1 MNGIL
6 RGEVHEELLGLPITG
21 RWSACSASRWT
32 GAPTSRP
39 WCSPRTAR
47 PCRDSRGGPR
57 LPPGGDRAVVAR
69 VDRGGAPTRVVRS
82 AAGSGRAER
91 RRRPRCGRRRCRP
104 AGRRPRRHRRQRR
117 RRRRRSADH
126 RRARAG
132 GCELRW
138 LDDRCLAPG
147 YVWGL
152 ATAGT
157 NALGLAIEHRSPT
170 LLIGDEHFADR
181 LLDLSMSA
189 APIRDPHSGAVAGAL
204 ALACP
209 AAGSSSLLL
218 HVARRSA
225 QDVEAQVDEDR
236 RPEPR
241 RSPSSDEFRR
251 RGRSDASLG
260 WDSLTECEWRLA
272 ELVADGLTNRQA
284 AARLSVSHHTVDSHL
299 RHIFRKLD
307 INSRVGLARVMSSR
321 VARWMR
327 SPDRSPGRP
336 TRRPPPPGSHRH
348 AVAIPAPAR
357 RGGRRCARVVG
368 ERAGRGRAGS

>member
-1 MNGIL
+1 VTPAVAHGCLRQEIVQSWHASIAAGL
-6 RGEVHEELLGLPITG
+6 RPGWFAPPRDRGEP
-21 RWSACSASRWT
+21 S
-32 GAPTSRP
+32 
-39 WCSPRTAR
+39 
-47 PCRDSRGGPR
+47 
-57 LPPGGDRAVVAR
+57 GGDVLGAAAVVA
-69 VDRGGAPTRVVRS
+69 DRLADDLADTDVSVVVADAGARII
-82 AAGSGRAER
+82 A
-91 RRRPRCGRRRCRP
+91 
-104 AGRRPRRHRRQRR
+104 
-117 RRRRRSADH
+117 
-126 RRARAG
+126 RRAPG
-132 GCELRW
+132 GRELRW

-147 YVWGL
+147 YVWGV

-157 NALGLAIEHRSPT
+157 NALVLAIEHCSPT
-170 LLIGDEHFADR
+170 LVIGDEHFADR
-181 LLDLSMSA
+181 LLDLSMAA

-225 QDVEAQVDEDR
+225 QDVEAQVHEDR

-241 RSPSSDEFRR
+241 RSLSSDEFRR

-321 VARWMR
+321 GGAV
-327 SPDRSPGRP
+327 D
-336 TRRPPPPGSHRH
+336 
-348 AVAIPAPAR
+348 AVA
-357 RGGRRCARVVG
+357 
-368 ERAGRGRAGS
+368 